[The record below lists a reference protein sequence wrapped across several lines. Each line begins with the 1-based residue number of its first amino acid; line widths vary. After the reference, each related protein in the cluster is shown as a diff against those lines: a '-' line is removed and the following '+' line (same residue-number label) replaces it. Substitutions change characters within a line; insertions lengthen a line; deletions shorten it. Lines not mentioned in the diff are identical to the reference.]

1 MRSLDLCRHDGCW
14 AVAME
19 KLACKIVFLCKWW
32 KCEEKINTERSRMN
46 VSQFLTHSSS
56 GGFHLHSNLGL
67 SSCVECGQRF
77 FILKLRDTSQGF
89 PRKDLSVLKI
99 FPFPPQLRRR
109 LCKRVHKDGTQT
121 CRCFYVKMAHVNRK

>member
-1 MRSLDLCRHDGCW
+1 
-14 AVAME
+14 
-19 KLACKIVFLCKWW
+19 
-32 KCEEKINTERSRMN
+32 MN

-99 FPFPPQLRRR
+99 CPFLSLLNYAELLRQ
-109 LCKRVHKDGTQT
+109 KIV
-121 CRCFYVKMAHVNRK
+121 